1 MCRVRRTLVAAFE
14 TPLSN
19 QRSAESER
27 TVSARVPRTLDAGR
41 DEGDTPRITDR
52 AAEIIASERL
62 ARRWWAIVAER
73 AFDQLADLLHDD
85 VVLVSKI
92 RPGLV
97 LEGKSEVVQLVQ
109 EELADKL
116 YEATTSAF
124 LPIDEDRIVVEGRIR
139 WIDDERVIRDDPV
152 TWAMEFRD
160 ELLVRFIPAR
170 TQVEAETILGTP
182 PP

>member
-1 MCRVRRTLVAAFE
+1 VDAARTA
-14 TPLSN
+14 S
-19 QRSAESER
+19 
-27 TVSARVPRTLDAGR
+27 
-41 DEGDTPRITDR
+41 DTPRITDP
-52 AAEIIASERL
+52 AAEITASERL

-73 AFDQLADLLHDD
+73 AFDQLAELVHDD
-85 VVLVSKI
+85 VLIVSKI

-97 LEGKSEVVQLVQ
+97 LEGKREVLQHVQD
-109 EELADKL
+109 ELAGKL

-124 LPIDEDRIVVEGRIR
+124 VPIDEHRIVVEGRIR

-160 ELLVRFIPAR
+160 GLLVRFIPAR
-170 TQVEAETILGTP
+170 TQVEAETILGAP

>member
-1 MCRVRRTLVAAFE
+1 MWAYPRRRFRNATPEPARLGVGAHESVR
-14 TPLSN
+14 LSPD
-19 QRSAESER
+19 
-27 TVSARVPRTLDAGR
+27 VDAGR
-41 DEGDTPRITDR
+41 DADDTPRITDR
-52 AAEIIASERL
+52 AAEITASERL
-62 ARRWWAIVAER
+62 ARRWWAVVAER
-73 AFDQLADLLHDD
+73 AFDQLADLVHDE

-97 LEGKSEVVQLVQ
+97 LEGKPEVVQHVQ
-109 EELADKL
+109 EELVDKL
-116 YEATTSAF
+116 YEATASAF

-170 TQVEAETILGTP
+170 TQVEAETILGAP